1 MILRL
6 ATKAP
11 VPLWQPWAGL
21 AVLALATLAVVYVA
35 GRIFRIGILW
45 QGASPKLRDL
55 ARWALSG

>member
-1 MILRL
+1 
-6 ATKAP
+6 
-11 VPLWQPWAGL
+11 VWQPWAGL